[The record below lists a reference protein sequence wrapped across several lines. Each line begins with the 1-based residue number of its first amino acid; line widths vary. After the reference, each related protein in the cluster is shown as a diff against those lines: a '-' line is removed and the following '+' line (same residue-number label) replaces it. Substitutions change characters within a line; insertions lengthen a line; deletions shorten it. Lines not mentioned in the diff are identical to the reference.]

1 MLRTRF
7 TERFGVDH
15 PIVCA
20 PMGGATDGRLAAAVS
35 AAGALGTVQAA
46 HPRADDDW
54 FAAQLDGAASA
65 GRPYGAGFI
74 TAFLPHFERRFDLA
88 MERRV
93 PVVILSFGVP
103 VPWIG
108 RAHDSGALVLCQVQT
123 RRAAADAVAAGA
135 DAIAVQGNEA
145 GGHTGTMGLLP
156 LLGAV
161 LDDGHDV
168 PVLAAGGVGGGRTL
182 AGVLAMGADG
192 AIVGTPFLA
201 TDEAPTHDP
210 GVKELIVASDGGD
223 TVWTRAYDIVE
234 GMPWPEGIGERVR
247 ANAFTER
254 WAGREDELR
263 AQRDEVRAA
272 VPPRDRFDPDE
283 GGVLYGQSAAFVD
296 AIRPAAQVV
305 ADLVAA
311 AEAQLAHVR
320 H

>member
-1 MLRTRF
+1 MLTTRF

-35 AAGALGTVQAA
+35 GAGALGTVQAA

-54 FAAQLDGAASA
+54 FAAQLEGAAA
-65 GRPYGAGFI
+65 PGRPCGARFN
-74 TAFLPHFERRFDLA
+74 TAFLPYFERRFDRA
-88 MERRV
+88 MERAV
-93 PVVILSFGVP
+93 PVVVLSFGEP
-103 VPWIG
+103 APWIG
-108 RAHDSGALVLCQVQT
+108 RAHDGGALVLCQVQT
-123 RRAAADAVAAGA
+123 RRAAAEAVGAGA

-156 LLGAV
+156 LLAAV

-168 PVLAAGGVGGGRTL
+168 PVLAAGGVGSGRTL

-201 TDEAPTHDP
+201 SEEAPAHDP

-234 GMPWPEGIGERVR
+234 GLPWPEGIGERVR
-247 ANAFTER
+247 ANAFTAR

-263 AQRDEVRAA
+263 AQRDEVKAS

-283 GGVLYGQSAAFVD
+283 GGVLYGQSAAFVH
-296 AIRPAAQVV
+296 AVRPAARVV
-305 ADLVAA
+305 ADLVAET
-311 AEAQLAHVR
+311 EAQLAR
-320 H
+320 FRG